1 MKALARRLGFAE
13 DTINRG
19 NSDSR
24 NTEDVPTELNT
35 IQEPQPQPDK
45 APQMQK
51 RKTNE
56 ITAITNIHDRNE
68 IQMEKKKFR
77 KRQHEYC
84 NMCNKSISSR
94 SNMIRHLK
102 RIHGGS
108 KRVPSM
114 KNYEHFVETAKITN
128 LKIDIENINTATDR
142 IYPVEPCANR
152 KRLRLSKSSEVN
164 TSYKIENST
173 TKEERCNF
181 CGVHTKDHYDML
193 RHCSKVHFKDY
204 LSQFINEKLQC
215 TFCPNLPKFGLS
227 GLLGHIGAKH
237 KRQEIEKLILDG
249 RSSTS
254 THIKQL
260 QRKDKRKN
268 IQAASKTQNKFET
281 PASANLQCGHC
292 KQKFAK
298 RSLLYGHYSKVHYR
312 KELTTFLS
320 RDSKLCQFCNI
331 LIRKTSD
338 MVAHLGCVHNKLDKF
353 LPNRMKIPLS
363 LKIKKPLFSK
373 NVPIEKKIGENL
385 TKSKNRSAYLE
396 KVTRV
401 LAGGHVCQLCE
412 DCRHFE
418 TREDLYRHYAGLH
431 YRGRLEERVQGQE
444 TCHLCGDSRRRRNM
458 VLHLGVHHNL
468 VEDFL
473 PEEYHLKKTSK
484 ENIKNSNKEED
495 CNHSNALPPDES
507 ESSTDSELKI
517 TNVETV
523 EAVAP
528 LEYNE
533 VILENISSSEPANDT
548 GNEVIDKREVDIEDI
563 RKVFESDSE
572 AEDEYNT

>member
-1 MKALARRLGFAE
+1 MKALANRLGFGEHE

-24 NTEDVPTELNT
+24 TTEDVPTELNT
-35 IQEPQPQPDK
+35 IQEPD
-45 APQMQK
+45 AQMQN

-56 ITAITNIHDRNE
+56 ITAVSNIHNKKE
-68 IQMEKKKFR
+68 IQKE
-77 KRQHEYC
+77 HC
-84 NMCNKSISSR
+84 NICNKSISR
-94 SNMIRHLK
+94 SNMIRHIK
-102 RIHGGS
+102 RIHGGF
-108 KRVPSM
+108 KRLPSM

-142 IYPVEPCANR
+142 IYPVEPCADR

-173 TKEERCNF
+173 AKEERCNF

-249 RSSTS
+249 RSSAS
-254 THIKQL
+254 TNTNISPL
-260 QRKDKRKN
+260 LRKLKKKT
-268 IQAASKTQNKFET
+268 IQVSSKTQNKCET

-363 LKIKKPLFSK
+363 LKIKKPLSSK
-373 NVPIEKKIGENL
+373 NVQIEKKIGENV

-412 DCRHFE
+412 DC
-418 TREDLYRHYAGLH
+418 
-431 YRGRLEERVQGQE
+431 
-444 TCHLCGDSRRRRNM
+444 
-458 VLHLGVHHNL
+458 
-468 VEDFL
+468 
-473 PEEYHLKKTSK
+473 
-484 ENIKNSNKEED
+484 
-495 CNHSNALPPDES
+495 
-507 ESSTDSELKI
+507 
-517 TNVETV
+517 
-523 EAVAP
+523 
-528 LEYNE
+528 
-533 VILENISSSEPANDT
+533 
-548 GNEVIDKREVDIEDI
+548 
-563 RKVFESDSE
+563 
-572 AEDEYNT
+572 

>member
-1 MKALARRLGFAE
+1 
-13 DTINRG
+13 
-19 NSDSR
+19 
-24 NTEDVPTELNT
+24 
-35 IQEPQPQPDK
+35 
-45 APQMQK
+45 
-51 RKTNE
+51 
-56 ITAITNIHDRNE
+56 
-68 IQMEKKKFR
+68 
-77 KRQHEYC
+77 
-84 NMCNKSISSR
+84 
-94 SNMIRHLK
+94 
-102 RIHGGS
+102 
-108 KRVPSM
+108 M
-114 KNYEHFVETAKITN
+114 KNYEHFVETAKVTN

-142 IYPVEPCANR
+142 IHPVEPCSHR
-152 KRLRLSKSSEVN
+152 KRLRLSKSSAVN

-181 CGVHTKDHYDML
+181 CGVYTKDHYDML

-204 LSQFINEKLQC
+204 LSQFVNEKLQC
-215 TFCPNLPKFGLS
+215 TFCQFSPIKFDLS

-237 KRQEIEKLILDG
+237 KRQEIEKLILEG
-249 RSSTS
+249 RSSSS
-254 THIKQL
+254 THIEPL
-260 QRKDKRKN
+260 QREDKRKN
-268 IQAASKTQNKFET
+268 IQATSKAQNKCES
-281 PASANLQCGHC
+281 PASAYLQCGHC
-292 KQKFAK
+292 GQQFAK

-363 LKIKKPLFSK
+363 LKIKKPLSSK
-373 NVPIEKKIGENL
+373 NVQIENKTGENL
-385 TKSKNRSAYLE
+385 TKSKNRSAYHE

-431 YRGRLEERVQGQE
+431 YRGRLEERVRGQE

-458 VLHLGVHHNL
+458 VLHLGVDHSM

-473 PEEYHLKKTSK
+473 PEEYHLKKTPK
-484 ENIKNSNKEED
+484 ENMKGGRKEGKEN
-495 CNHSNALPPDES
+495 CNLNNVLPPDES

-517 TNVETV
+517 TSVETV
-523 EAVAP
+523 EAVAPTAPLP

-533 VILENISSSEPANDT
+533 VILENISSSAPANDT
-548 GNEVIDKREVDIEDI
+548 GYEVTDKREVDIEDI
-563 RKVFESDSE
+563 RRVFESDSE
-572 AEDEYNT
+572 AEDEYKT

>member
-1 MKALARRLGFAE
+1 MKALANRLGFGEHE

-24 NTEDVPTELNT
+24 TTKDVPTDLNT
-35 IQEPQPQPDK
+35 IQEPD
-45 APQMQK
+45 AQMQN

-56 ITAITNIHDRNE
+56 ITAVSNIHNKKE
-68 IQMEKKKFR
+68 IQKE
-77 KRQHEYC
+77 HC
-84 NMCNKSISSR
+84 NICNKSISC

-102 RIHGGS
+102 RIHGGF
-108 KRVPSM
+108 KRLPSM

-142 IYPVEPCANR
+142 IYPVEPCADR

-164 TSYKIENST
+164 TSYKIENCT

-338 MVAHLGCVHNKLDKF
+338 MVAHMGCVHNKLDKF

-373 NVPIEKKIGENL
+373 NVQIEKKIGENL

-473 PEEYHLKKTSK
+473 PEEYHLRKTSK
-484 ENIKNSNKEED
+484 ENIQSSNTEEHY
-495 CNHSNALPPDES
+495 NHSKLVPPDES

-523 EAVAP
+523 ETLAPSAP

-533 VILENISSSEPANDT
+533 VILANILSSEPASNT
-548 GNEVIDKREVDIEDI
+548 GNKVIDKREVDIEDI

>member
-1 MKALARRLGFAE
+1 MKALANRLGFGEHE

-24 NTEDVPTELNT
+24 TTEDVPTELNT
-35 IQEPQPQPDK
+35 IQEPD
-45 APQMQK
+45 AQMQN

-56 ITAITNIHDRNE
+56 ITAVSNIHNKKE
-68 IQMEKKKFR
+68 IQKE
-77 KRQHEYC
+77 HC
-84 NMCNKSISSR
+84 NICNKSISR
-94 SNMIRHLK
+94 SNMIRHIK
-102 RIHGGS
+102 RIHGGF
-108 KRVPSM
+108 KRLPSM

-142 IYPVEPCANR
+142 IYPVEPCVDR

-173 TKEERCNF
+173 AKEERCNF

-215 TFCPNLPKFGLS
+215 TFCPNLPKFVLS

-268 IQAASKTQNKFET
+268 IQAASKTQNKCET

-338 MVAHLGCVHNKLDKF
+338 MVAHMGCVHNKLDKF

-373 NVPIEKKIGENL
+373 NVQIEKKIGENL

-473 PEEYHLKKTSK
+473 PEEYHLRKTWK
-484 ENIKNSNKEED
+484 ENIQSSNTEED
-495 CNHSNALPPDES
+495 CNHRNMFPADES
-507 ESSTDSELKI
+507 ESATDSELKI

-528 LEYNE
+528 SAPLEYNE
-533 VILENISSSEPANDT
+533 VILENILSSETASNT
-548 GNEVIDKREVDIEDI
+548 GNKVIDKREVDIEDI

>member
-1 MKALARRLGFAE
+1 MKALANRLGFGEHE

-24 NTEDVPTELNT
+24 ITDDVPTEVNT
-35 IQEPQPQPDK
+35 IQEPDET
-45 APQMQK
+45 PQMQN

-56 ITAITNIHDRNE
+56 ITAVSNIHNKKE
-68 IQMEKKKFR
+68 IQKE
-77 KRQHEYC
+77 HC
-84 NMCNKSISSR
+84 NICNKSISR
-94 SNMIRHLK
+94 SNMIRHIK
-102 RIHGGS
+102 RIHGGF
-108 KRVPSM
+108 KRLPSM

-142 IYPVEPCANR
+142 IYPVEPCAHR

-164 TSYKIENST
+164 TSYKIENCT

-249 RSSTS
+249 RLSTS

-363 LKIKKPLFSK
+363 LKIKKPLSSK
-373 NVPIEKKIGENL
+373 NVQIEKKIGENV
-385 TKSKNRSAYLE
+385 TKSKNRSAHLE

-484 ENIKNSNKEED
+484 ENIKNSNTEED
-495 CNHSNALPPDES
+495 CNHRNMFPADES
-507 ESSTDSELKI
+507 ESATDSELKI

-528 LEYNE
+528 SAPLEFNE
-533 VILENISSSEPANDT
+533 VILENILSSETASNT
-548 GNEVIDKREVDIEDI
+548 GNKVIDKREVDIEDI